1 MSVHKYRTRTSD
13 QDRWIVRWRDEAGKQ
28 LSRGGFRKKGDA
40 QRWERDNVLAARL
53 EGEPTPGAS
62 AGGMTVA
69 QWADKF
75 FAEGLGGRSAA
86 TQDSYYNT
94 YSSLVHERVGGNTLE
109 VLGKNTVIVDS
120 WLTDMRGDG
129 ISEAN
134 IRHGVAVLSA
144 MCTFAQRQG
153 VIRRNPCRG
162 LMLPQRSTSS
172 KTAPMLSTLGVELI
186 ARELR
191 YGHGKKGARTRSPL
205 DRARD
210 ALFVYTVAYAGCR
223 PPSEVLALRW
233 EDVRAKTLRVDERL
247 YDGVI
252 EARLKRGNG
261 RSIPLQPFLADLFT
275 EVKEIVKPT
284 SEQALIWPANYAGDP
299 WGMSLIRS
307 WRRNRFYGAANA
319 LVAKDPSLASTF
331 EDVVPY
337 SGRHHFISTN
347 LAAGIPIFTVAQQ
360 AGTSVA
366 MIEQTY
372 GHVIAELHDSPPVTV
387 AAQRSAVL
395 EQLS

>member
-13 QDRWIVRWRDEAGKQ
+13 QDRWIVRWRDESGKQ
-28 LSRGGFRKKGDA
+28 LSRGGFRKKGQA
-40 QRWERDNVLAARL
+40 ASWERDNVLAAKL
-53 EGEPTPGAS
+53 QGEPTPGAS

-86 TQDSYYNT
+86 TQDSYFNT

-109 VLGKNTVIVDS
+109 ALGKNTVIVDS
-120 WLTDMRGDG
+120 WLSNMRADG
-129 ISEAN
+129 TSESN

-144 MCTFAQRQG
+144 MCTYAQRQG

-162 LMLPQRSTSS
+162 LMLPQRTNS
-172 KTAPMLSTLGVELI
+172 KTAPMLSTLGVELL
-186 ARELR
+186 AQELR
-191 YGHGKKGARTRSPL
+191 YGAGKKGARTRSEL

-210 ALFVYTVAYAGCR
+210 ALFVLTVAYAGCR

-261 RSIPLQPFLADLFT
+261 RSIPLQPFLADLFA
-275 EVKEIVKPT
+275 EVKEIVNPT
-284 SEQALIWPANYAGDP
+284 SERDLIWPADRDGNP
-299 WGMSLIRS
+299 WGMSLTRS

-319 LVAKDPSLASTF
+319 LIAKDPSLASTF

-387 AAQRSAVL
+387 VEQRAAVL
-395 EQLS
+395 AQLS